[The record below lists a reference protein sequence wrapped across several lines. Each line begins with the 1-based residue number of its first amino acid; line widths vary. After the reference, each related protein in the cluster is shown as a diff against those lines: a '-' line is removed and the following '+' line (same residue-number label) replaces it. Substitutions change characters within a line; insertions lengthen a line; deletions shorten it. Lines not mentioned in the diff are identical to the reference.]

1 MITTQSTPIYVVDSS
16 TSARED
22 YCRLLQP
29 LGYRVEAFADAESFL
44 KHVDPHT
51 AGCLILDTA
60 LPGMSGAA
68 LYVHLHS
75 ENSPLAV
82 IFSVSHGD
90 IDTAVSLIKRG
101 AVNYG
106 LKPIREQTLLDS
118 INQALRLSQAHLAKI
133 EAKALAAGRLS
144 KLTLRETQV
153 LHQLVAGTHYAIIA
167 TNLGITKRTVEAHRR
182 RIMDKLSA
190 KTLPQLL
197 QELAQVGWPSNT
209 LDRRAEAVRQSL
221 LRPAITET

>member
-1 MITTQSTPIYVVDSS
+1 MITTQATPVHVVDSS
-16 TSARED
+16 ASARES

-29 LGYRVEAFADAESFL
+29 LGYQVETHADAESFL
-44 KHVDPHT
+44 KHVDPRT

-60 LPGMSGAA
+60 LRGMSGGA
-68 LYVHLHS
+68 LYAHLHAL
-75 ENSPLAV
+75 NSPLAV

-106 LKPIREQTLLDS
+106 IKPAREQPLLDS
-118 INQALRLSQAHLAKI
+118 INHAIRLSQAQLAKTH
-133 EAKALAAGRLS
+133 ARALVAGRLS

-153 LHQLVAGTHYAIIA
+153 LHQIVAGTHYAVIA
-167 TNLGITKRTVEAHRR
+167 ANLGNTKRTVEAHRR

-197 QELAQVGWPSNT
+197 QELAQVGWSSNT
-209 LDRRAEAVRQSL
+209 LD
-221 LRPAITET
+221 

>member
-1 MITTQSTPIYVVDSS
+1 
-16 TSARED
+16 
-22 YCRLLQP
+22 
-29 LGYRVEAFADAESFL
+29 
-44 KHVDPHT
+44 
-51 AGCLILDTA
+51 
-60 LPGMSGAA
+60 
-68 LYVHLHS
+68 
-75 ENSPLAV
+75 LAV

-221 LRPAITET
+221 LRPAISET